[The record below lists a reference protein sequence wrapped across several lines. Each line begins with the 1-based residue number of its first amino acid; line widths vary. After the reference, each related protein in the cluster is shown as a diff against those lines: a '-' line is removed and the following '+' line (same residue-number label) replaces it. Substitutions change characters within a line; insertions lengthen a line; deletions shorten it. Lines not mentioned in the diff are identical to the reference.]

1 MANEKLDYDVQKRLN
16 YAAVVD
22 NSRQS
27 TQAANPG
34 AATILATAGGV
45 AGGFATSGIAIA
57 AAEGSGLAGYSAGL
71 AAILTK
77 VGCGS
82 VSALTSFSL
91 LAAGPIIGGILG
103 IAVYKAIK
111 NTNI

>member
-1 MANEKLDYDVQKRLN
+1 MENERLDYDVQKRLN
-16 YAAVVD
+16 YSPVVD
-22 NSRQS
+22 NSKNPNVDG
-27 TQAANPG
+27 NPG
-34 AATILATAGGV
+34 AATILAAAGGV
-45 AGGFATSGIAIA
+45 AGGFATSGIALT
-57 AAEGSGLAGYSAGL
+57 AAEGSGLAAYSAGL
-71 AAILTK
+71 ASILTK

-111 NTNI
+111 NSNF